1 MGSVWFSK
9 KAFLYFGGAAV
20 ILIGGAIVLMAP
32 YHYINFSVMENDA
45 RTFNVW
51 DKDGYYPQVEFSVSV
66 RYGNTSDI
74 EIGLVMQEN
83 TTLDMILINI
93 SLSQD
98 NLVETNSGS
107 FLEASIVKDV
117 PYGNYTVVVDQV
129 TGAGLFDL
137 GLNQESDSKLFI
149 GVGGSMNIIG
159 FLMGIGGY
167 FVPGHFLP
175 TDSDTIVEWGYDK
188 NQEEDTFPDS

>member
-175 TDSDTIVEWGYDK
+175 TDSDTIVEWGYDE
-188 NQEEDTFPDS
+188 NREEDTFPDS

>member
-9 KAFLYFGGAAV
+9 KAFLYFGGAAI

-51 DKDGYYPQVEFSVSV
+51 DKNGYYPQVEFSVSV
-66 RYGNTSDI
+66 RFGNTSDV
-74 EIGLVMQEN
+74 EIGLLMQEN
-83 TTLDMILINI
+83 STLDMILINI
-93 SLSQD
+93 SLSRD
-98 NLVETNSGS
+98 NLVETNSGN
-107 FLEASIVKDV
+107 FLETSIVKDV

-175 TDSDTIVEWGYDK
+175 SDSDTIVEWGYDE
-188 NQEEDTFPDS
+188 NQEQDTFPDN